1 MTTTQPQHRPNSIA
15 KLFSTLV
22 ILLLATV
29 AANAQWTTPDASQNI
44 NNTNSG
50 NVGVKTTTPEFPL
63 QVNNSTANILGLVYT
78 GNLSATSGA
87 GIQSLTSTNTS
98 AADQRLGFY
107 TFGVR
112 SGGTSYN
119 PIAIQGFSSQAWTLG
134 SAQGGYLT
142 FSTTPNDSA
151 TRQERLRIDH
161 NGNVGIGTT
170 TPNALLSLR
179 V

>member
-1 MTTTQPQHRPNSIA
+1 MKTTIRKACNALTLLVCTTFVTALFLLQPTTAR
-15 KLFSTLV
+15 
-22 ILLLATV
+22 
-29 AANAQWTTPDASQNI
+29 AQWTTPDANQNI

-63 QVNNSTANILGLVYT
+63 QVNNSSANILGLINT
-78 GNLSATSGA
+78 ASLSATSGA
-87 GIQSLTSTNTS
+87 GIQSLTSTGPS

-134 SAQGGYLT
+134 SAQGG
-142 FSTTPNDSA
+142 
-151 TRQERLRIDH
+151 
-161 NGNVGIGTT
+161 
-170 TPNALLSLR
+170 
-179 V
+179 